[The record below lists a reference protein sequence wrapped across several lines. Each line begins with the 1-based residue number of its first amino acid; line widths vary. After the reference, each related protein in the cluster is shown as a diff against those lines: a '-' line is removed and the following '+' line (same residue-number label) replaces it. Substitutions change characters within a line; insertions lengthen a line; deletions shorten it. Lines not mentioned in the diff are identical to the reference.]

1 MLKNKAEFVQEYNE
15 RAVTQLKRD
24 DFDWTQSRVIFVAL
38 FFTDYQKMAIGFKD
52 LAIELWEVKK
62 YSRNLVLFNQI
73 QSAEKAESIT
83 KISRPNENVKVVSR
97 EIITYT
103 QDLHLQRCDHNTK
116 AIYNDI
122 KTRITNLSPA
132 ITMKVRKMYIAFAN
146 NDRNFVYLSTKR
158 SALELHLRLKK
169 DELTHPK
176 KVAIDISNKGH
187 FQGGYSIFAE
197 DR

>member
-1 MLKNKAEFVQEYNE
+1 M
-15 RAVTQLKRD
+15 KRD

-97 EIITYT
+97 EIITILKIYT
-103 QDLHLQRCDHNTK
+103 YKDV
-116 AIYNDI
+116 
-122 KTRITNLSPA
+122 IT
-132 ITMKVRKMYIAFAN
+132 T
-146 NDRNFVYLSTKR
+146 
-158 SALELHLRLKK
+158 LKQFIMTLK
-169 DELTHPK
+169 P
-176 KVAIDISNKGH
+176 G
-187 FQGGYSIFAE
+187 
-197 DR
+197 